1 MNDNWIFSDIPY
13 TRPDVE
19 ALQARYDDLTRR
31 ARSAA
36 AAEDLLQVVRER
48 DALQQEVCLY
58 QSIATIHAFHDVT
71 DAFYQQEMQETL
83 PRLETLDSQSLAM
96 AIAESPFAPAVDA
109 AFGPQL
115 RVLLT
120 LDHRLHAGGKELQ
133 ARIAQLSA
141 QYQQR
146 IAAAKYQIQGE
157 TLSGGQPRPQPP
169 QGGLRG
175 TDADDAGPGGCSGV
189 PFAGAGPC
197 PERSGPGQRV

>member
-19 ALQARYDDLTRR
+19 APQARYDDLTRR

-58 QSIATIHAFHDVT
+58 QSIATIRAFHDVT

-96 AIAESPFAPAVDA
+96 AMSREGYAS
-109 AFGPQL
+109 
-115 RVLLT
+115 VLNLDWTDQRLT
-120 LDHRLHAGGKELQ
+120 HYLK
-133 ARIAQLSA
+133 
-141 QYQQR
+141 
-146 IAAAKYQIQGE
+146 GE
-157 TLSGGQPRPQPP
+157 TISVEPGETARPDGWQLVCVSGYPLGW
-169 QGGLRG
+169 GKLVNGLLKNKYH
-175 TDADDAGPGGCSGV
+175 PGWRM
-189 PFAGAGPC
+189 A
-197 PERSGPGQRV
+197 